1 MTDENHNI
9 LKGNFKT
16 KRKVA
21 STEAHLS
28 KTERIQE
35 ELKKK
40 ALSSLGGSMVY
51 VERRKLVW
59 EENPPAAK
67 SPNKDQDGYY
77 GYNLV

>member
-1 MTDENHNI
+1 MEENI

-16 KRKVA
+16 KKPVL
-21 STEAHLS
+21 SQEAKLS

-59 EENPPAAK
+59 DEK
-67 SPNKDQDGYY
+67 SSKPQKPSKDGDGYY

>member
-1 MTDENHNI
+1 MEENI

-16 KRKVA
+16 KKSVV
-21 STEAHLS
+21 SEEAKLS

-59 EENPPAAK
+59 DENPADPK
-67 SPNKDQDGYY
+67 KTTKDGDGYY

>member
-1 MTDENHNI
+1 MEENI

-16 KRKVA
+16 KKSVV
-21 STEAHLS
+21 SQEAKLS
-28 KTERIQE
+28 KTARIQE

-59 EENPPAAK
+59 DEKSTEPKPPA
-67 SPNKDQDGYY
+67 KDGDGYY

>member
-1 MTDENHNI
+1 MEENI

-16 KRKVA
+16 KKAVVSQGA
-21 STEAHLS
+21 KLS

-59 EENPPAAK
+59 DEKSADLKPPA
-67 SPNKDQDGYY
+67 KDGDGYY

>member
-1 MTDENHNI
+1 MENNI

-16 KRKVA
+16 KKSVV
-21 STEAHLS
+21 SQEAKIS

-59 EENPPAAK
+59 DEKSSDPKAPA
-67 SPNKDQDGYY
+67 KDGDGYY